1 MKATMHLF
9 VSDISYKVNRS
20 PYYHNSDN
28 KESGRWNFLFCTKRV
43 RPFYCI
49 GQLWKDKVPY
59 KSSIEWKYILPNKQI
74 EKQSYT
80 KDIIYLICSTI
91 IRCLHDFSKFFF
103 NILEKEV
110 KEKLSGKNFST
121 WQGKISIVKWRCL
134 KKVKWIYSITY
145 IRID

>member
-1 MKATMHLF
+1 M
-9 VSDISYKVNRS
+9 NRS

-74 EKQSYT
+74 ENLIK
-80 KDIIYLICSTI
+80 KDIIYLTCNTI
-91 IRCLHDFSKFFF
+91 IRCLHDFSKFVF
-103 NILEKEV
+103 NILAKEG
-110 KEKLSGKNFST
+110 KEKLKGKHFST
-121 WQGKISIVKWRCL
+121 RQGKYQLS
-134 KKVKWIYSITY
+134 SGGT
-145 IRID
+145 